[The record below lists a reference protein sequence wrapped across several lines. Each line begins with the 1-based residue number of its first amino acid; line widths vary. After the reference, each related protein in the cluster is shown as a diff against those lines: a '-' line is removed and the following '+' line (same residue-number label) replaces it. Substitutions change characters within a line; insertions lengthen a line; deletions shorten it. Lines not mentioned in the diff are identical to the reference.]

1 MPLGKEPFCTDC
13 ARSLS
18 ATEEYAYVL
27 KDQVWEESVKRAIE
41 VHTRKRRAALQES
54 TGAAFSKPVP
64 TTKDL
69 CCITCVEE
77 RLGRTL
83 TISDFN
89 WGVFLNTTYEHRRSP
104 LLMKRMKA
112 RA

>member
-1 MPLGKEPFCTDC
+1 MPLGKEPICTDC

-18 ATEEYAYVL
+18 AIEEYAYVL
-27 KDQVWEESVKRAIE
+27 KDPVWAESVNRA
-41 VHTRKRRAALQES
+41 VSLHARRPGSVA
-54 TGAAFSKPVP
+54 SKPVP

-69 CCITCVEE
+69 CCITCLEE